1 MPVIQRTVSVAAN
14 SVNDNIFAGSAF
26 EFARKPSVVSIGIV
40 ESATGMLATINSGA
54 DVIAEEFEPEI
65 KTSYPIIPDEMY
77 YTDVMQAGDRLV
89 ARVRNT
95 TGAALTVRAIA
106 QIQEL

>member
-1 MPVIQRTVSVAAN
+1 VPVIQRTVVVAAN
-14 SVNDNIFAGSAF
+14 DVNNNIFAGSAF
-26 EFARKPSVVSIGIV
+26 EFARKASVVSIGIV

-65 KTSYPIIPDEMY
+65 KTSFPIIPDEFY
-77 YTDVMQAGDRLV
+77 YTDVMQQGDRLV